1 MTGDDLDG
9 MAVFAAVADA
19 GGFRAAAERLGVSG
33 AAVSQTMRR
42 LEDRL
47 GVALVDRTPRSA
59 RLTDAGARLYAAL
72 RPALDEVRAVVDA
85 LGDLRDRPAG
95 TLRLCVSS
103 IAESFLRGPALAGF
117 LTAHADVRLDVVV
130 TDDDADIVAEGFDA
144 GVRLGEVI
152 DQDMIAVPVSG
163 EQRQPVVASPAYLAR
178 RGAPRHPREL
188 PAHDCVGW
196 RRGPGLAPYR
206 WEFTEPG
213 PDGGREFSVDVA
225 PRVTTNDMGLMVHLA
240 CAGVGLTTGMEETFR
255 AHVARGDL
263 VPVLEAYCAPF
274 AGFYLYYPKR
284 HHPPLR
290 LRALVDHLRARSREG
305 RAGASPTVRTA

>member
-9 MAVFAAVADA
+9 MAVFAAVAEA

-47 GVALVDRTPRSA
+47 GVALMDRTTRSA

-72 RPALDEVRAVVDA
+72 RPALDDVRATVDA
-85 LGDLRDRPAG
+85 LGDLRARPAG

-117 LTAHADVRLDVVV
+117 VTAHTGVRLDVVV
-130 TDDDADIVAEGFDA
+130 TDDDADIVAGGFDA

-196 RRGPGLAPYR
+196 RRGPGVA
-206 WEFTEPG
+206 
-213 PDGGREFSVDVA
+213 REFSVDVA
-225 PRVTTNDMGLMVHLA
+225 PRVTTNDMALMVHFA

-274 AGFYLYYPKR
+274 TGFYLYYPKR
-284 HHPPLR
+284 RHPPPR
-290 LRALVDHLRARSREG
+290 LRALVDYLRARRRGG
-305 RAGASPTVRTA
+305 RAGA